1 MDDQPMLFKLP
12 KPVAVLR
19 PLTERQQRIYTLI
32 CSKPGGLTAV
42 ELGQILHS
50 GRGRHPVDD
59 QCEFCGRDGMR
70 SIKERGIR
78 QRVIRRQGGVYEAID
93 PDDRADAKPSLQ
105 LVELPGDSFE
115 DIFIRKDAAA

>member
-1 MDDQPMLFKLP
+1 MNPETLFKLP
-12 KPVAVLR
+12 KPIAVLR
-19 PLTERQQRIYTLI
+19 PLTTRQQRIYTLI

-42 ELGQILHS
+42 ELGQIMHA
-50 GRGRHPVDD
+50 GHGRHTVTD

-78 QRVIRRQGGVYEAID
+78 QRVVRRQGGVYEAVD
-93 PDDRADAKPSLQ
+93 PADRADAKPSLQ

-115 DIFIRKDAAA
+115 DIFRKDAAA